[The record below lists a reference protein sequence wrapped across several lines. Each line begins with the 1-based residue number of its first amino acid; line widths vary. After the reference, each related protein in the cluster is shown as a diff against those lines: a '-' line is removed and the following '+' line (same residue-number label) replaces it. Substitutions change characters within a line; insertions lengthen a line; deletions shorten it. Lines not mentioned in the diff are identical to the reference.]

1 MKKLSKPQKQIDQEV
16 LPSRHCMAQIVKGDP
31 YYRSIQN
38 YAKVTPADAS
48 GVAQMHLAKMFGS
61 R

>member
-1 MKKLSKPQKQIDQEV
+1 MKQPTKPSKQIDQEV
-16 LPSRHCMAQIVKGDP
+16 LPSRQALTKIVKGDP

-38 YAKVTPADAS
+38 YAKVTPTDVS
-48 GVAQMHLAKMFGS
+48 GVAQMHLAKIFGL